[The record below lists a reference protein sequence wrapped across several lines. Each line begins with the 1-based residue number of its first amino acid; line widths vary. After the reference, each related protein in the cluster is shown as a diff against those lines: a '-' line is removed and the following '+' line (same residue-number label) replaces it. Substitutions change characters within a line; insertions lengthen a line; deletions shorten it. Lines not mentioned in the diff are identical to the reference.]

1 MRAGFK
7 NKVYIASTLSAVQ
20 LLGWLSK
27 TSVEQLRGPVQQTV
41 LENMSK
47 EFAYIYPLASAPH
60 VSLYTGHW
68 APQMIEL
75 SYRLKVQVQV
85 YGNRSCPRF
94 LHGFKNP
101 QICFTK
107 KSCLIDKKAYIKEYA
122 KGACICAAQ
131 YNPLMGALTYAS
143 VDGDLQWAPQMLSYR
158 LQ

>member
-27 TSVEQLRGPVQQTV
+27 TSVELRGPVQQTV
-41 LENMSK
+41 STREHVKGVCIHLCN
-47 EFAYIYPLASAPH
+47 PLAGAPH

-85 YGNRSCPRF
+85 YRNRPCPRF

-107 KSCLIDKKAYIKEYA
+107 KSCPY
-122 KGACICAAQ
+122 
-131 YNPLMGALTYAS
+131 
-143 VDGDLQWAPQMLSYR
+143 
-158 LQ
+158 